1 MYVNKHTHARARAR
15 THTHTHT
22 YVFVC
27 VCARVC
33 VFVCVYIHTYIHT
46 YTFFPFAS
54 NENLTD
60 NLKYSGATCYP
71 YEIIKTKKENGEINY
86 PILSN
91 MSVIAGEHAF
101 IEADLFVSNTLATH

>member
-1 MYVNKHTHARARAR
+1 MW
-15 THTHTHT
+15 
-22 YVFVC
+22 VC
-27 VCARVC
+27 V
-33 VFVCVYIHTYIHT
+33 YIHT

-60 NLKYSGATCYP
+60 NVKYSGATCYP

-101 IEADLFVSNTLATH
+101 TEADLFVSNTLATH